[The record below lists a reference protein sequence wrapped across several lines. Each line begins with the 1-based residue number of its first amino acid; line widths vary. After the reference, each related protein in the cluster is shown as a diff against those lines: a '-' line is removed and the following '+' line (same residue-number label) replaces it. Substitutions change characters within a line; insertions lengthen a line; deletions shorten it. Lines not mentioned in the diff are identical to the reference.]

1 MSERGGS
8 EIGEGSVPRLRRG
21 VRLRFDPTRGT
32 SVLLAP
38 ERVLVPDEIGVEIL
52 RRCDGKATVGAIV
65 DDLSRSFEA
74 ERTLIARDV
83 AALLQDLVAKGM
95 IETS

>member
-1 MSERGGS
+1 MSGGGA

-21 VRLRFDPTRGT
+21 VRLRFDSARGAW
-32 SVLLAP
+32 VLLAP
-38 ERVLVPDEIGVEIL
+38 ERVLVPDEIAIEIL
-52 RRCDGKATVGAIV
+52 QRCDGKATLGSIV
-65 DDLSRSFEA
+65 DELSRSFEA

-95 IETS
+95 VEMS

>member
-1 MSERGGS
+1 MTESGHS

-21 VRLRFDPTRGT
+21 VRLRFDPTR
-32 SVLLAP
+32 SAWVLLAP
-38 ERVLVPDEIGVEIL
+38 ERVLMPDEIAVEIL
-52 RRCDGKATVGAIV
+52 QRCDGAATVGAIV

-83 AALLQDLVAKGM
+83 AALLRDLVAKGM
-95 IETS
+95 VETG